1 MASNDHRLDI
11 YVDAVTYMALRARA
25 ADLDRNI
32 SQHVRH
38 LIRSEMTDGTPGDWP
53 AGSKPV
59 SREQYRS
66 DDRLR
71 EALRLIV
78 DTPYYQG
85 TKMQR
90 IAREALG
97 EGS

>member
-1 MASNDHRLDI
+1 
-11 YVDAVTYMALRARA
+11 
-25 ADLDRNI
+25 
-32 SQHVRH
+32 
-38 LIRSEMTDGTPGDWP
+38 MTDGTPGDWP

-97 EGS
+97 SDFDPNKVPF